1 MSLLLDALRKAD
13 RERSAQHS
21 PAGLDSYTAEPA
33 RSGRG
38 LVIALI
44 ILLLVVLLLG
54 AWLLWFL
61 WGEKSAPVTQVPAP
75 VMNANSPAPESH
87 RAEPQAQSQ
96 PLAPA
101 EQSAVS
107 VSVSSSSKA
116 AANAAPVEPSMV
128 GEAYLPEDAEAHE
141 QKRGPEEQAPQANL
155 DPAVAELYRHKPVEK
170 SQPQAP
176 AQNATTQNPAP
187 SAPPAQSEPQ
197 TKQPPAATA
206 NTLAGFPNVG
216 GIRALPLAAQN
227 DIPTLMYGQHNYRL
241 GGDSSIVL
249 NGKTL
254 REGDSLGGGLSVD
267 AIVADGVIMRYR
279 DHHFALKAL
288 SSWVNM

>member
-21 PAGLDSYTAEPA
+21 PAGLDSYTAEPDA
-33 RSGRG
+33 SRRWLPIV
-38 LVIALI
+38 LV
-44 ILLLVVLLLG
+44 LLVLVVLLLG
-54 AWLLWFL
+54 GGLLWLLW
-61 WGEKSAPVTQVPAP
+61 GDEPEQVTQAPVSSTT
-75 VMNANSPAPESH
+75 PEP
-87 RAEPQAQSQ
+87 EPPTPELQ
-96 PLAPA
+96 PLVPVKEPA
-101 EQSAVS
+101 AS
-107 VSVSSSSKA
+107 VS
-116 AANAAPVEPSMV
+116 AAPSSQAVASTAPLEPDVEPNRL
-128 GEAYLPEDAEAHE
+128 GEAHQPPGAEVGAT
-141 QKRGPEEQAPQANL
+141 EQATSASQASL
-155 DPAVAELYRHKPVEK
+155 DPAVAELYRHKPAEE
-170 SQPQAP
+170 SQPQPQAP
-176 AQNATTQNPAP
+176 AVSAATQQPAP
-187 SAPPAQSEPQ
+187 PPQSEPQ
-197 TKQPPAATA
+197 PSEPPSAPA

-254 REGDSLGGGLSVD
+254 REGDSLGGGLAVD